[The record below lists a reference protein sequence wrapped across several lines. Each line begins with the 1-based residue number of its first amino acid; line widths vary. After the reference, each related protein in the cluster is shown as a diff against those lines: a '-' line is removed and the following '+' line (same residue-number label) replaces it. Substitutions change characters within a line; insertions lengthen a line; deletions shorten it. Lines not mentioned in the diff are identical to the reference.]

1 MFCESHTL
9 RFVKIGHR
17 EGAFR
22 SRRSN
27 IRFFSNVGTSRFA
40 QFAKCCCNPVLIH
53 VCKLSAWDGGCP
65 IMTMH
70 AGKEISALVTPNEC
84 LWALQHCNHRSST
97 VRIAVWVSYG
107 GVYIIF
113 SRGKR
118 LSWGTRG
125 QCPYNQGMT
134 GHCLATLIEATHHHH
149 RIRRLLITVDRL
161 E

>member
-40 QFAKCCCNPVLIH
+40 QFAKCCWNPVLIH
-53 VCKLSAWDGGCP
+53 VCK
-65 IMTMH
+65 H
-70 AGKEISALVTPNEC
+70 LVAAPSWPC
-84 LWALQHCNHRSST
+84 MLARKYQPWSHLVSVCGRSST
-97 VRIAVWVSYG
+97 AIIGLRLLESRFGCRMVVCTSY
-107 GVYIIF
+107 
-113 SRGKR
+113 SAAKR
-118 LSWGTRG
+118 PSWGTRG
-125 QCPYNQGMT
+125 QCPYIQGMT

-149 RIRRLLITVDRL
+149 RNHSALLRHCLSTNSN
-161 E
+161 